1 MADVLVWVLIVAS
14 VAAGAG
20 ALVALWR
27 TLAGL
32 KQLQGE
38 SE

>member
-1 MADVLVWVLIVAS
+1 MAEILVWVLF
-14 VAAGAG
+14 VAAIAVGIG

-32 KQLQGE
+32 RRLQGE
-38 SE
+38 QE

>member
-1 MADVLVWVLIVAS
+1 MADVLVWVLFG
-14 VAAGAG
+14 AAIAVGIG

-32 KQLQGE
+32 KSLQGDQE
-38 SE
+38 

>member
-1 MADVLVWVLIVAS
+1 MAEILVWVLIVAA
-14 VAAGAG
+14 VAVGVG

-32 KQLQGE
+32 KRLQGE
-38 SE
+38 RE